1 MKKLLGILVLGIFIG
16 YNPLSI
22 KFSYAG
28 LLDVFKDPVEVCMDK
43 VIKSLGGHE
52 VFTDDAAYACSG
64 ANRSTGKCMDRVIK
78 SLGGHEVFTDDAAKK
93 CTGKK

>member
-1 MKKLLGILVLGIFIG
+1 MVLGIFIG

-28 LLDVFKDPVEVCMDK
+28 LLDIFKNPLE
-43 VIKSLGGHE
+43 I
-52 VFTDDAAYACSG
+52 
-64 ANRSTGKCMDRVIK
+64 CMDRLEASGLK
-78 SLGGHEVFTDDAAKK
+78 SSYAAQD

>member
-1 MKKLLGILVLGIFIG
+1 MKKILGILVLGIFIG

-28 LLDVFKDPVEVCMDK
+28 LLDIFKSPLEICMDRLEASGL
-43 VIKSLGGHE
+43 KSSY
-52 VFTDDAAYACSG
+52 AAQDCSG
-64 ANRSTGKCMDRVIK
+64 STRATLKCMDRLEASGLK
-78 SLGGHEVFTDDAAKK
+78 PSYAAQD